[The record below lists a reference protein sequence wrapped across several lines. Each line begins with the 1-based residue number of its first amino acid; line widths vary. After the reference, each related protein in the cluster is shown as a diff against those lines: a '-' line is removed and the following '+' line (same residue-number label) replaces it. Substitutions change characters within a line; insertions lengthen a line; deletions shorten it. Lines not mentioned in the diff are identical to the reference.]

1 MTVQKAPVSIPVPHG
16 LLLRI
21 GEGCLVVIMR
31 VLARLAKP
39 ALPSQRFARGDREA
53 DRDTGYHREPE
64 RRNEP
69 HRTK

>member
-1 MTVQKAPVSIPVPHG
+1 
-16 LLLRI
+16 
-21 GEGCLVVIMR
+21 MR

-39 ALPSQRFARGDREA
+39 ALASERFARGDRET
-53 DRDTGYHREPE
+53 DRDAGYHREPE

>member
-1 MTVQKAPVSIPVPHG
+1 MTIQKAPVSIPLARY

-21 GEGCLVVIMR
+21 GQGGLLVIVR
-31 VLARLAKP
+31 VLVRLAKP
-39 ALPSQRFARGDREA
+39 ALASQRFARGDGEA
-53 DRDTGYHREPE
+53 YRDAGYHREPE